1 MVCSN
6 QHCVEN
12 RHALRQDFDT
22 MTTKATRRS
31 LLWGLSGIVALGMTS
46 TASAQS
52 LRGGEIRFPAFA
64 SVEEQ
69 ASQSDLWV
77 LDVYFK
83 PMRMIPVELSDPK
96 TGKKKLEFV
105 WYIVYRGFHHKLAT
119 KTKENPPVNALDKPV
134 APPQFIPEALL
145 VVTDNDRNE
154 VYSDQVIPEA
164 LAAINKREKGNY
176 KSSVSIVGPIPEQ
189 SEPGS
194 PGEVAVEGVFMWRGV
209 NPDANRYT
217 VYLTGFS
224 NSIRK
229 VNGPDE
235 TPIIQSKTIMQK
247 YWRRGDRF
255 DQYEAEIVLDGDSQ
269 WIYR

>member
-1 MVCSN
+1 
-6 QHCVEN
+6 
-12 RHALRQDFDT
+12 
-22 MTTKATRRS
+22 MTTLINRRGF
-31 LLWGLSGIVALGMTS
+31 LWGLSGVVAFGIS
-46 TASAQS
+46 SNARAQS
-52 LRGGEIRFPAFA
+52 IRGGEIRFPAFA

-77 LDVYFK
+77 MDLYFK

-105 WYIVYRGFHHKLAT
+105 WYIVYRGFNHKLES
-119 KTKENPPVNALDKPV
+119 KTKENPAVNELDKPV
-134 APPQFIPEALL
+134 APQQFIPEALL

-154 VYSDQVIPEA
+154 VFSDQVIPEA
-164 LAAINKREKGNY
+164 LAAINKREKGRY
-176 KSSVSIVGPIPEQ
+176 KSSVAIVGPIPDQ

-194 PGEVAVEGVFMWRGV
+194 PEEKAVEGVFMWRGV

-235 TPIIQSKTIMQK
+235 KPIIQSKTVMQK

-255 DQYEAEIVLDGDSQ
+255 DQNEAEIVLEGDPQ